1 MFSAQEVAT
10 GLGVSPR
17 TVRYWLQT
25 GQLLGEKVGGIWH
38 IWARDLPVSGL
49 EVGACLFT
57 VQHLRLRLRHAG
69 TRLITVGN
77 QIAGTQRRRG
87 HIFLTWRRPQ
97 SLQII
102 VAIGRQSPTH
112 GWTPRPLGTEI
123 PFWFREEARWR
134 RVLPLLRR
142 YEQVRSWC
150 HPRLLRIPGVGE
162 VVLQEVAGLETAL
175 LALIPPEA
183 CAGDPAESS

>member
-1 MFSAQEVAT
+1 M
-10 GLGVSPR
+10 P
-17 TVRYWLQT
+17 
-25 GQLLGEKVGGIWH
+25 
-38 IWARDLPVSGL
+38 
-49 EVGACLFT
+49 
-57 VQHLRLRLRHAG
+57 HLRLRLRHAG

-77 QIAGTQRRRG
+77 QMAGAQRQRG
-87 HIFLTWRRPQ
+87 QVFLTWRRPQ

-112 GWTPRPLGTEI
+112 GWTPRPLGTEM
-123 PFWFREEARWR
+123 PFWFREQAQWR

-162 VVLQEVAGLETAL
+162 VVLQEIAWLETAL
-175 LALIPPEA
+175 TVLQEHRPASLSVSRQA
-183 CAGDPAESS
+183 CSMDCLRDAAAEESGS

>member
-1 MFSAQEVAT
+1 
-10 GLGVSPR
+10 
-17 TVRYWLQT
+17 
-25 GQLLGEKVGGIWH
+25 VGGLWH
-38 IWARDLPVSGL
+38 IWARDPPLSGL
-49 EVGACLFT
+49 EVRDNLVT
-57 VQHLRLRLRHAG
+57 MPHLRLRLRHAG

-77 QIAGTQRRRG
+77 QMAGAQRQRG
-87 HIFLTWRRPQ
+87 QVFLTWRRPQ

-102 VAIGRQSPTH
+102 VALGRQSPTH
-112 GWTPRPLGTEI
+112 GWTPRLLGTEM
-123 PFWFREEARWR
+123 PFWFREQAQWR

-162 VVLQEVAGLETAL
+162 VVLQEIAWLETAL